1 MEDELPSPIGPSEPF
16 ITDLHG
22 RGRDGAAIPIR
33 RRSLHD
39 EATERLRDM
48 IVEGKLAAGEW
59 INELKLCKQLEI
71 SRTPLR
77 EALKVLASE
86 GLVELIPRRGAHVAQ
101 RSAREIADLFEA
113 LSALEGISAELAA
126 VRMSAADVEKLR
138 TLQVLIEQ
146 EHRARNR
153 HDYFHDNLALH
164 KAIVACSGNSAL
176 AEIHTRLIASVG
188 SARYLAILS
197 ELRWSEAVRE
207 HSEILAALER
217 RDARRAGELMRQ
229 HVHGL
234 ASSSTLR
241 STAIKAANV
250 MLIIS
255 SSPRTPTPTPISNTL
270 PSKRT
275 PAGQFGAEQMTL
287 LVHGMGQA
295 ISRLQVSRER
305 RADQH
310 GQNSKASSLA
320 PPRSESSSEA
330 SNLGSRTPT
339 SPSFT

>member
-1 MEDELPSPIGPSEPF
+1 
-16 ITDLHG
+16 
-22 RGRDGAAIPIR
+22 
-33 RRSLHD
+33 LHD

-59 INELKLCKQLEI
+59 INELELCKQLEI

-86 GLVELIPRRGAHVAQ
+86 GLVDLIPRRGAHVAQ

-146 EHRARNR
+146 EHRVRNR
-153 HDYFHDNLALH
+153 HDYFRDNLALH
-164 KAIVACSGNSAL
+164 KAIVACSGNSAI
-176 AEIHTRLIASVG
+176 AEIHTRLIATVG

-197 ELRWSEAVRE
+197 ESRWSEAVRE

-229 HVHGL
+229 HVARTGEVVH
-234 ASSSTLR
+234 ASLDRNQSGERDGDNFEL
-241 STAIKAANV
+241 TANAN
-250 MLIIS
+250 
-255 SSPRTPTPTPISNTL
+255 TN
-270 PSKRT
+270 
-275 PAGQFGAEQMTL
+275 
-287 LVHGMGQA
+287 
-295 ISRLQVSRER
+295 
-305 RADQH
+305 
-310 GQNSKASSLA
+310 ASL
-320 PPRSESSSEA
+320 
-330 SNLGSRTPT
+330 
-339 SPSFT
+339 